1 MNMVC
6 KFESYSWPLVRSG
19 LQRDIVAKI
28 YRDGEIK
35 TLLYHAR
42 IRAHAHAW
50 RSKISTTRPH
60 FYHNVRKFKTL
71 EVWSKFKY
79 GEYRPPVL
87 CRYHQRNS
95 PARIATIHNLH
106 VVTPDNT
113 LLNTEQHDCIIFDT
127 ILFQYLKKLVHDVE
141 NTFIQR
147 WKHYYQTLENTLI
160 KRWITLLSNVG

>member
-1 MNMVC
+1 MN
-6 KFESYSWPLVRSG
+6 EYGLQVRIILLTPCAVG

-42 IRAHAHAW
+42 IRAHAHAR

-60 FYHNVRKFKTL
+60 FFHNVRKFKTL
-71 EVWSKFKY
+71 GVWSKFKY

-87 CRYHQRNS
+87 CRCHQRNS
-95 PARIATIHNLH
+95 PTRIAN
-106 VVTPDNT
+106 NT
-113 LLNTEQHDCIIFDT
+113 QFACCDTRQHDCIIFDT

-160 KRWITLLSNVG
+160 KRWITLLSNVA